1 MTRPAP
7 EKDIAEALA
16 GEVEQAFRD
25 RAALC
30 IRGSGSKDF
39 LGREPA
45 GRKLD
50 VSRHRGVISYEPT
63 ELVLTA
69 RSGTRLSEIRDVL
82 ADQGQM
88 LAFEPPAFGDE
99 ATLGGTIAAGLS
111 GPRRPYAGSAR
122 DFVLGVTMLNGQGES
137 GRFGGEVIKNVAGY
151 DVSRL
156 MAGAMGTLGV
166 LLDVSLKVLP
176 RPEAERTRVFKLS
189 AAAALEKLTTLGRL
203 PIPLSGAAWME
214 GRLYVR
220 LSGSASGV
228 SAAERELIGEPLAEK
243 EAAGFW
249 TGLREHRLDFFADD
263 RPLWRL
269 GLPPAAPELGLDGK
283 GLIDW
288 GGGQRWLFSALPAET
303 IRDRAA
309 AAGGHATL
317 FRGGDRREAIFH
329 PLSQAMLALHQRVK
343 AALDPAGI
351 FNPGRLY
358 EGL

>member
-1 MTRPAP
+1 MTGSAP
-7 EKDIAEALA
+7 VGDYADALA
-16 GEVEQAFRD
+16 AEVEQAFRKTE
-25 RAALC
+25 ALC
-30 IRGSGSKDF
+30 IQGCGSKDF

-45 GRKLD
+45 GRPLG
-50 VSRHRGVISYEPT
+50 VSRHRGVVSYEPT

-69 RSGTRLSEIRDVL
+69 RCGTRLSEIENLL
-82 ADQGQM
+82 AEQGQM
-88 LAFEPPAFGDE
+88 LAFEPPGFGGE
-99 ATLGGTIAAGLS
+99 ATLGGTIAAGLA

-122 DFVLGVTMLNGQGES
+122 DFVLGVRLINGRGET

-176 RPEAERTRVFKLS
+176 RPAAERTRVFELPAG
-189 AAAALEKLTTLGRL
+189 AAVEKLASLGRL
-203 PIPLSGAAWME
+203 PMPLSGGAWLD
-214 GRLYVR
+214 GLLYVR

-228 SAAERELIGEPLAEK
+228 AAAEDELAGESLAED
-243 EAAGFW
+243 EATAFW
-249 TGLREHRLDFFADD
+249 TGLRDHRLAFFTDD

-269 GLPPAAPELGLDGK
+269 GLPPATAVLDIDGHE
-283 GLIDW
+283 LIDW
-288 GGGQRWLFSALPAET
+288 GGGQRWLRTALPAEQ
-303 IRDRAA
+303 IRQTAA
-309 AAGGHATL
+309 AAGGHAML
-317 FRGGDRREAIFH
+317 FRGGDRRGSVFH
-329 PLSQAMLALHQRVK
+329 PLSPSMMALHRRVK